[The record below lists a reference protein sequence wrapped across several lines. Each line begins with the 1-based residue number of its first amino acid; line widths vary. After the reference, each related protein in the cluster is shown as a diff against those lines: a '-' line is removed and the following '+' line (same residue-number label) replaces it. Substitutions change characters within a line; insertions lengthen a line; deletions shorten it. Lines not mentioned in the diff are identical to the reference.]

1 MNIIISNS
9 GDKPIY
15 EQITSQIKNAIIS
28 GELEAGAPLP
38 SLRYLAKELR
48 VSLISTKRAYEELE
62 KDGFIE
68 SVQGKGSFVTGKNKE
83 LMKDSLRR
91 LKNACRRRW
100 TWRGLPTFPAKS
112 LRMYWQPCTMRVSRF
127 RSRYLQRESETKQDT
142 SQ

>member
-48 VSLISTKRAYEELE
+48 VSHIPCEEL
-62 KDGFIE
+62 KD
-68 SVQGKGSFVTGKNKE
+68 V
-83 LMKDSLRR
+83 L
-91 LKNACRRRW
+91 A
-100 TWRGLPTFPAKS
+100 A
-112 LRMYWQPCTMRVSRF
+112 MYD
-127 RSRYLQRESETKQDT
+127 EG
-142 SQ
+142 

>member
-28 GELEAGAPLP
+28 GELESGAPLP

-68 SVQGKGSFVTGKNKE
+68 SIQGKGSFVTGKNKE
-83 LMKDSLRR
+83 LMKEEQFKMIEECLQEAVDMARIAHIPCEE
-91 LKNACRRRW
+91 LKDVLA
-100 TWRGLPTFPAKS
+100 A
-112 LRMYWQPCTMRVSRF
+112 MYD
-127 RSRYLQRESETKQDT
+127 EG
-142 SQ
+142 

>member
-48 VSLISTKRAYEELE
+48 VSLISPRN
-62 KDGFIE
+62 G
-68 SVQGKGSFVTGKNKE
+68 
-83 LMKDSLRR
+83 LMK
-91 LKNACRRRW
+91 N
-100 TWRGLPTFPAKS
+100 WRKTVLSNP
-112 LRMYWQPCTMRVSRF
+112 F
-127 RSRYLQRESETKQDT
+127 RGKAAL
-142 SQ
+142 SQERIRN

>member
-28 GELEAGAPLP
+28 GDLEAGAPLP

-68 SVQGKGSFVTGKNKE
+68 SIQGKGSFVTGKNKE
-83 LMKDSLRR
+83 LMKEEQFKKIEECLQEAVDMARIAHLSLIHISAAWGKRSM
-91 LKNACRRRW
+91 
-100 TWRGLPTFPAKS
+100 TS
-112 LRMYWQPCTMRVSRF
+112 L
-127 RSRYLQRESETKQDT
+127 
-142 SQ
+142 